1 MIVGLNY
8 FLCPQKKVA
17 YSAITNKSRKYGLF
31 IYNGCS
37 KSFCKTNFD
46 VVILDLKMK
55 GAKKFKL
62 VTLRHE
68 TTVKRP

>member
-31 IYNGCS
+31 IFNGCS